1 VTIAIC
7 IKINDGVVLASD
19 SATTILGQV
28 PSGQLMALNVYN
40 NANKIF
46 NLRKGFPIGA
56 ITWGAGSIGQASIS
70 TIIKD
75 LRQRFTGD
83 DADHE
88 NWKLREDKY
97 SVEDVANRLK
107 EFVFDELYQ
116 KEYTNFPHQKPSL
129 GFMVAGYSHKA
140 PMADEFQIDIQNG
153 QCIGPRR
160 LRNQQEVGLTWAG
173 EPEALNRLIIGRSTV
188 LPALLQGQLGVQPAQ
203 MNQAMANIAPQIQLP
218 VLLPAMPLK
227 DAIDLAEFM
236 VDLTIQFSRFK
247 VGAPTVGGP
256 IEIAAISKHEGFR
269 WVRRKHYFTRDLN
282 PGPIGEPH
290 HEKVNEADSK
300 DKEKGKKGEDDD
312 RIEA

>member
-1 VTIAIC
+1 MTIAVC

-28 PSGQLMALNVYN
+28 PPTGQLMALNVYN
-40 NANKIF
+40 NANKIY
-46 NLRKGFPIGA
+46 NLRKGLSIGA

-70 TIIKD
+70 TIVKD

-88 NWKLREDKY
+88 DWKLSEDKY
-97 SVEDVANRLK
+97 IVEDVANRLK

-116 KEYTNFPHQKPSL
+116 KEYTNFPFPKPSL
-129 GFMVAGYSHKA
+129 GFIVAGYSGKA

-160 LRNQQEVGLTWAG
+160 LRNQEEVGLTWAG

-188 LPALLQGQLGVQPAQ
+188 LPALLQAQLGVPPAQ
-203 MNQAMANIAPQIQLP
+203 MNQAMANIQAQMQLP
-218 VLLPAMPLK
+218 VVLPAMPLK

-247 VGAPTVGGP
+247 PGAPTVGGP

-269 WVRRKHYFTRDLN
+269 WVQRKHYFTRELN
-282 PGPIGEPH
+282 PEPTFERH
-290 HEKVNEADSK
+290 HKKVDEGGGSN
-300 DKEKGKKGEDDD
+300 DKGKEKKGEND
-312 RIEA
+312 A